1 MEKSLIEGH
10 HNLYILIVKRF
21 FDIII
26 GIIGTVF
33 LFLPFSIIIFII
45 YKSSFVKLS

>member
-1 MEKSLIEGH
+1 MKKSLIEGH

-26 GIIGTVF
+26 EIQCQ
-33 LFLPFSIIIFII
+33 
-45 YKSSFVKLS
+45 LSQ